1 MESGISRLRPF
12 LLSFLAS
19 AALFVPNLSHAVGV
33 TVITHGYDSD
43 VNSWITAMANRM
55 PHYETFPGT
64 NFTIYKITL
73 TTDTTQTNFFYQ
85 WSRTN
90 GVAPNLTDSGEII
103 VKLDW
108 SQMAGGSG
116 TYDISTYNVATI
128 ASYVLSQT
136 NAISE
141 LNGHALAEFP
151 MHLIGHSRG
160 GSLINEMSRQ
170 LGTNGL
176 WVDQLTSLDPYPLNN
191 DGNSD
196 PFFPT
201 DASAS
206 NTFVN
211 VLFRDNYYQTLST
224 GIIPFNGKPASGA
237 YNRHLT
243 SLSGGYNNVSG
254 TSAPYHSNVH
264 LWYHGTVDWTT
275 PTSDSS
281 ASITSSERSTWWAP
295 YEESGTNTGFVYSLI
310 GGADRTSA
318 IQPLGP
324 GFPAIRD
331 GYNQFWDLGAGTTNN
346 RTTLPANNGG
356 WPNPIKFNRTDT
368 GQVLQGQSI
377 SVKLY
382 YQWAKPSTS
391 NAMFQVYLDSDFNP
405 LNSNQNLL
413 WQTNVPASGASSVN
427 VGTFSIPLSAA
438 NASPGLHSLF
448 GVLSGGGR
456 SRYLYAPELVQV
468 VAISNQQPPT
478 LDIAQINSSQF
489 QIGVNGVTGQTIVLL
504 NSSNLLSWQPL
515 ATNTLATSR
524 WVYTNT
530 PPSGA
535 NVKFYRATVAN

>member
-1 MESGISRLRPF
+1 MESGTSRLRPILF
-12 LLSFLAS
+12 SLLAS
-19 AALFVPNLSHAVGV
+19 ATLFVPNLSHAVGV
-33 TVITHGYDSD
+33 TVITHGYNSD

-55 PHYETFPGT
+55 PGYETFPGT

-73 TTDTTQTNFFYQ
+73 TTDGANHYFYQ

-90 GVAPNLTDSGEII
+90 GVAPALTDSGEII

-108 SQMAGGSG
+108 SQMAGGG
-116 TYDISTYNVATI
+116 QYDITTSNVAAI
-128 ASYVLSQT
+128 ASFVLQT
-136 NAISE
+136 NAIDE
-141 LNGHALAEFP
+141 LGGHALAEFP
-151 MHLIGHSRG
+151 IHLIGHSRG

-224 GIIPFNGKPASGA
+224 GLIPFNGEPAAGA

-275 PTSDSS
+275 PTSDNS
-281 ASITSSERSTWWAP
+281 ASITGSERSAWWAP
-295 YEESGTNTGFVYSLI
+295 YEQQGTNTGFIYSLI
-310 GGADRTSA
+310 GGADRTSP
-318 IQPLGP
+318 IMPLGP
-324 GFPAIRD
+324 GFSAIRD
-331 GYNQFWDLGAGTTNN
+331 GYNQFWDLGAGTANN
-346 RTTLPANNGG
+346 RTTLPTNNGG
-356 WPNPIKFNRTDT
+356 WPNPIKFNRVDT

-382 YQWAKPSTS
+382 YQWARPSTS
-391 NAMFQVYLDSDFNP
+391 NATFQVYLDTDLNP
-405 LNSNQNLL
+405 LNSNQSLL
-413 WQTNVPASGASSVN
+413 WQTNLPASGASSVN
-427 VGTFSIPLSAA
+427 VGTFSVPLSAA
-438 NASPGLHSLF
+438 NASPGLHSVF
-448 GVLSGGGR
+448 AVLSGGGK

-468 VAISNQQPPT
+468 LANQQAPT

-489 QIGVNGVTGQTIVLL
+489 RIGVNGAAGQTIVLL
-504 NSSNLLSWQPL
+504 NSSNLLNWQPL

-530 PPSGA
+530 PPIGA
-535 NVKFYRATVAN
+535 TVRFYRATVSN